1 MHRPWFRV
9 AACLASGAVT
19 TVAAAWACSLAVAPG
34 YAGVTAGTAADVHW
48 IRNHLDDRSGA
59 AIGYGI
65 AIGYY
70 LVWAWRGGIDFE
82 GAFATGIAFVY
93 GPALAL
99 VLGWYGVR
107 LAGRRGR

>member
-1 MHRPWFRV
+1 MIRPRRAGGAFMSS
-9 AACLASGAVT
+9 AARK
-19 TVAAAWACSLAVAPG
+19 
-34 YAGVTAGTAADVHW
+34 W
-48 IRNHLDDRSGA
+48 IGFLLGA

-65 AIGYY
+65 AIAYY

-99 VLGWYGVR
+99 VLGLYGVR